1 VSAGTVIDVRDA
13 VGLVRDGATIV
24 IAGSGAGHA
33 LPQRFI
39 DELAAVYTAEGRP
52 RDLTTVRVVG
62 IGDFAERGFSQL
74 GLPGLQRRTIGSNIG
89 NEPRLGALVEANE
102 IEAYS
107 FPQGVLSQL
116 MREIA
121 AGRPGLVT
129 HVGLGTYVDPR
140 QTGGKQNARTTEDL
154 VELVTLRGREWLL
167 FHAFPIDVA
176 VIRGTTADEDG
187 NLTMEGEAVQA
198 EMLSMAMA
206 ARNSGGIVIAQVRQ
220 LARRGSLPLRE
231 VKVPA
236 ALVDHVYVDPAQTQ
250 TYITADSPY
259 YAGRLR
265 KPVTPEPPLPLDV
278 RKIIARRSLLEFPP
292 GAICNLGFGISQLI
306 GRVAWEEGVT
316 DDLVLTVEQGIF
328 GGVPVAGNEG
338 GAGFNYQAMID
349 QPYMFDFYD
358 GGGLDVAS
366 LSFAEVDAEGNVNV
380 HAFEGRVRGPG
391 GFPNISARTPRINF
405 VGTLTAQGLELE
417 IDGGVRVVREGS
429 LRKFVP
435 QVREISFNGRLAR
448 ERGQQ
453 VRYITDRAV
462 FELRD
467 AGVTLVE
474 VAPGIDVGRDVLGR
488 MGFRPQV
495 ADDLREMDRR
505 LYKTGPMGLAADF
518 AARVASG
525 SARVAGAS
533 TDGRLPDAATVR

>member
-1 VSAGTVIDVRDA
+1 MSPPASKIISVRDA
-13 VGLVRDGATIV
+13 VGLVQDGQTVLIG
-24 IAGSGAGHA
+24 GSGAGHA

-39 DELAAVYTAEGRP
+39 DELAAVFTAEGRP
-52 RDLTTVRVVG
+52 RDLTTVRIVG
-62 IGDFAERGFSQL
+62 IGDFADRGFSQL
-74 GLPGLQRRTIGSNIG
+74 GLPGLMKRTIGSNIG

-102 IEAYS
+102 IESYS

-140 QTGGKQNARTTEDL
+140 QTGGKQNSRTTDDL
-154 VELVTLRGREWLL
+154 VEVVTLRDREWLL
-167 FHAFPIDVA
+167 FHAFPIHVA

-187 NLTMEGEAVQA
+187 NLTMEGEAIQG
-198 EMLSMAMA
+198 EMLAMAMA

-220 LARRGSLPLRE
+220 VAPRGSLPMRD

-236 ALVDHVYVDPAQTQ
+236 ALIDHIYVDPDQWQ
-250 TYITADSPY
+250 TYITQDSPY
-259 YAGRLR
+259 YAGRER
-265 KPVTPEPPLPLDV
+265 KPVAGDPPLPLDV
-278 RKIIARRSLLEFPP
+278 RKIIARRSLLEFAP
-292 GAICNLGFGISQLI
+292 GSICNLGFGISQLI
-306 GRVAWEEGVT
+306 GRVAWEEGIT
-316 DDLVLTVEQGIF
+316 DQLVLTVEQGIF

-366 LSFAEVDAEGNVNV
+366 LSFAEIDAQGNVNV

-391 GFPNISARTPRINF
+391 GFPNISARTRKINF
-405 VGTLTAQGLELE
+405 VGTLTAQGLELD
-417 IDGGVRVVREGS
+417 ISDSGVRVAKEGS
-429 LRKFVP
+429 LPKFVP
-435 QVREISFNGRLAR
+435 QVREISFNGSLAR

-462 FELRD
+462 FEL
-467 AGVTLVE
+467 AAEGLTLIE
-474 VAPGIDVGRDVLGR
+474 IAPGIDLERDVLAQ
-488 MGFRPQV
+488 MGFRPRV
-495 ADDLREMDRR
+495 ADELRTTDLRV
-505 LYKTGPMGLAADF
+505 YAAGAMGLAADF
-518 AARVASG
+518 E
-525 SARVAGAS
+525 
-533 TDGRLPDAATVR
+533 ATT

>member
-1 VSAGTVIDVRDA
+1 VTKVIDVRQA
-13 VGLVRDGATIV
+13 VDLVADGSTLLIG
-24 IAGSGAGHA
+24 GSGAGHA

-39 DELAAVYTAEGRP
+39 DELAAVFSAEGRP
-52 RDLTTVRVVG
+52 RELTTVRIVG
-62 IGDFAERGFSQL
+62 IGDFADRGFSQL
-74 GLPGLQRRTIGSNIG
+74 ALRGLQKRTIGSNIG
-89 NEPRLGALVEANE
+89 NEPRLGALVEENE
-102 IEAYS
+102 LEAYS

-140 QTGGKQNARTTEDL
+140 QTGGKQNSITTDDL
-154 VELVTLRGREWLL
+154 VEVVTLRGREWLL

-187 NLTMEGEAVQA
+187 SITMEAEAIEG

-220 LARRGSLPLRE
+220 LAPRGGLPMRD
-231 VKVPA
+231 VRVPG
-236 ALVDHVYVDPAQTQ
+236 ALVDHVYVDPDQWQ
-250 TYITADSPY
+250 TYITRDSPY

-265 KPVTPEPPLPLDV
+265 MPVTPEPPLPLDV
-278 RKIIARRSLLEFPP
+278 RKIIARRSLLEFPA

-306 GRVAWEEGVT
+306 GRVAWEEGIT
-316 DDLVLTVEQGIF
+316 DQLVLTVEQGIF

-349 QPYMFDFYD
+349 QPDMFGFYD

-380 HAFEGRVRGPG
+380 HAFEGRARGPG

-405 VGTLTAQGLELE
+405 VGALTAQGLELE
-417 IDGGVRVVREGS
+417 IDGGVRVVHEGS
-429 LRKFVP
+429 LPKFVP
-435 QVREISFNGRLAR
+435 AVREVSFSGPLAR

-462 FELRD
+462 FALAD
-467 AGVTLVE
+467 DGLVLTE
-474 VAPGIDVGRDVLGR
+474 VAPGIDVERDVLAR
-488 MGFRPQV
+488 MGFRPRI
-495 ADDLREMDRR
+495 ADDCTTTDPRV
-505 LYKTGPMGLAADF
+505 YASGPMGLAADF
-518 AARVASG
+518 SR
-525 SARVAGAS
+525 
-533 TDGRLPDAATVR
+533 

>member
-1 VSAGTVIDVRDA
+1 MTVVRSKIISVREA
-13 VGLVRDGATIV
+13 VGLVQDDDTLLIG
-24 IAGSGAGHA
+24 GSGAGHA

-39 DELAAVYTAEGRP
+39 DELATVYTEQGHP

-62 IGDFAERGFSQL
+62 IGDFADRGFSQL
-74 GLPGLQRRTIGSNIG
+74 GLPGLQKRTIGSNIG

-154 VELVTLRGREWLL
+154 VEVVTLRGREWLL

-187 NLTMEGEAVQA
+187 NITMEGEAVQG
-198 EMLSMAMA
+198 EMLAMAMA

-220 LARRGSLPLRE
+220 LARRGSLPLRD

-236 ALVDHVYVDPAQTQ
+236 ALVDHVYVDPDQWQ
-250 TYITADSPY
+250 TYITQDSPY

-265 KPVTPEPPLPLDV
+265 KPVVGNPPLPLDV

-306 GRVAWEEGVT
+306 GRVAWEEGIT

-358 GGGLDVAS
+358 GGGLDIAS

-391 GFPNISARTPRINF
+391 GFPNISARTEKINF
-405 VGTLTAQGLELE
+405 VGTMTAQGLELA

-435 QVREISFNGRLAR
+435 KVREISFNGRLAR
-448 ERGQQ
+448 ERGQE
-453 VRYITDRAV
+453 VRFITDRAV
-462 FELRD
+462 FALADDGIVLTEI
-467 AGVTLVE
+467 
-474 VAPGIDVGRDVLGR
+474 APGIDLERDVLGQ
-488 MGFRPQV
+488 MGFRPRI

-505 LYKTGPMGLAADF
+505 VYATGPMGLAVDF
-518 AARVASG
+518 AALAAARDEALTSEVARE
-525 SARVAGAS
+525 AAS
-533 TDGRLPDAATVR
+533 